1 MDENTVRKTEGP
13 GDFPA
18 RVASI
23 AALAEPVRRD
33 LYQFVSSQSEPVSRE
48 RAAAGVGVPVHV
60 AKFHLDKLVA
70 DALLE
75 CDFRRLTGRRGP
87 GAGRPSKVYR
97 RSGRE
102 VAVSLPER
110 HYELAGRLLA
120 EAVTRSALGG
130 TSVANDLQDAA
141 QTAGSVIGESVLAR
155 AGSEADPASLQEVIA
170 LELEDQGYEP
180 RREPDGFVMAN
191 CPFHSLAVEYTDLV
205 CGMNLDLMRGML
217 ERLDGAGLQARLD
230 PVDGQCCVQLSRR

>member
-1 MDENTVRKTEGP
+1 VDEGNARNAEGT
-13 GDFPA
+13 DFTS

-33 LYQFVSSQSEPVSRE
+33 LYLFVSSQSEPVSRE
-48 RAAAGVGVPVHV
+48 RAAEGVGVPVHV

-70 DALLE
+70 DALLD

-120 EAVTRSALGG
+120 EAVSRSALDG

-141 QTAGSVIGESVLAR
+141 QAAGGIIGQNVLER
-155 AGSEADPASLQEVIA
+155 AGPEADPGSLREAIA
-170 LELEDQGYEP
+170 VELEDQGYEP
-180 RREPDGFVMAN
+180 RREPEGFAMAN
-191 CPFHSLAVEYTDLV
+191 CPFHSLAVEFTDLV

-217 ERLDGAGLQARLD
+217 SRLEEAGLQARLD
-230 PVDGQCCVQLSRR
+230 PVEGQCCVKLLEQ